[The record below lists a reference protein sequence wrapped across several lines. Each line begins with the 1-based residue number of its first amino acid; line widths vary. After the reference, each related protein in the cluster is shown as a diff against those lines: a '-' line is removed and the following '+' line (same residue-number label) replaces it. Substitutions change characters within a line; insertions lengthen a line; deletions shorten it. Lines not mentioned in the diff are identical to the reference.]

1 MSNLKEKLTAIERV
15 KLTKHSLNFIPDDSL
30 VREIYLNKL
39 IPMLIDLDC
48 YISSVK
54 ESLGDS
60 FYELYPTNTPKET
73 NKLNKTLVTKYN
85 NLKDGLISLFD
96 SLNLYKTDF
105 LILIIEKYI
114 LLAKTTNLQFI
125 IFELLKK
132 SPKKILN
139 FFFKKLKEK
148 KYFSFYVSFFL
159 GIIVRFNLIK
169 ELEIK
174 SINLFMN
181 YLFEYFNI
189 ENNYSLNVPLIKKNE
204 IRFIHLCQLFVYLCC
219 FKKEIFYENDL
230 LVKKIIKSGVLKKM
244 NKKVALKFISEFK
257 LGIKLVS
264 SYEYNSVF
272 EFFPFDP
279 PSVYEIKERIEDCYV
294 NISE

>member
-1 MSNLKEKLTAIERV
+1 MDCYISSV

-105 LILIIEKYI
+105 LILIMLQI
-114 LLAKTTNLQFI
+114 L
-125 IFELLKK
+125 
-132 SPKKILN
+132 
-139 FFFKKLKEK
+139 
-148 KYFSFYVSFFL
+148 
-159 GIIVRFNLIK
+159 
-169 ELEIK
+169 
-174 SINLFMN
+174 
-181 YLFEYFNI
+181 
-189 ENNYSLNVPLIKKNE
+189 
-204 IRFIHLCQLFVYLCC
+204 
-219 FKKEIFYENDL
+219 
-230 LVKKIIKSGVLKKM
+230 
-244 NKKVALKFISEFK
+244 
-257 LGIKLVS
+257 
-264 SYEYNSVF
+264 
-272 EFFPFDP
+272 
-279 PSVYEIKERIEDCYV
+279 
-294 NISE
+294 